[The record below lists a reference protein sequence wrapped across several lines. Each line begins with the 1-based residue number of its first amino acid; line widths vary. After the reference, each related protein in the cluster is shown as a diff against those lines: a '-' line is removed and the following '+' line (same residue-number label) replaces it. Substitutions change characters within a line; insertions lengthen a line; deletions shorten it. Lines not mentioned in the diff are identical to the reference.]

1 MTGAR
6 PESPP
11 LLLHAFATFV
21 AAGPQVRATLLMAA
35 FGPAYRHA
43 IVAMDGRGEAASLL
57 PAGVEAEMIDPPAE
71 RGMARRA
78 LAMRRLLARE
88 RPDLLLTYNWGSF
101 DAVLAARALP
111 GLPHVHHEDGFNAD
125 EARQQKARRVLARRL
140 CLPRCR
146 RVVVCS
152 RRLLAIAL
160 ESWKLEPGRVRL
172 IPNGVRGESFSPG
185 PSAVRERLDLPAGAL
200 VIGTVGHLRP
210 VKNVA
215 RLIEAFALLQEDGAG
230 GPFLLIVGDGPER
243 GRLEELA
250 RSLREAAP
258 RVRFAGHQ
266 AELLPYYRA
275 CDVFALSSDSEQ
287 HPLALLEALACGL
300 PAASTDVGDVRV
312 LLPPEQGR
320 FLAPASAA
328 PDAAA
333 LARPLAELLGD
344 RALRVRLGAL
354 NRAHVLEHYSFEG
367 MRDAYREVY
376 DAALAGA

>member
-21 AAGPQVRATLLMAA
+21 AAGPQVRATQLMAA

-43 IVAMDGRGEAASLL
+43 VVAMDGRGEAASLL

-71 RGMARRA
+71 RGPARRA

-101 DAVLAARALP
+101 DAVLAARVLP
-111 GLPHVHHEDGFNAD
+111 GLHHVHHEDGFNAD
-125 EARQQKARRVLARRL
+125 EARQQKTRRVLARRL

-152 RRLLAIAL
+152 RRLLEIAL
-160 ESWKLEPGRVRL
+160 ESWRLDPGLVRL
-172 IPNGVRGESFSPG
+172 IPNGVRGDRFSPG
-185 PSAVRERLDLPAGAL
+185 PSPVRARLDIPMEAL

-215 RLIEAFALLQEDGAG
+215 RLIQAFALLRHDGAG

-250 RSLREAAP
+250 RSLGAAAP
-258 RVRFAGHQ
+258 RIRFAGHQ
-266 AELLPYYRA
+266 ADLVPYYRA

-300 PAASTDVGDVRV
+300 PAASTDVGDVRA
-312 LLPPEQGR
+312 LLPPEQAPY
-320 FLAPASAA
+320 LAPAAA
-328 PDAAA
+328 TPDAAA

-344 RALRVRLGAL
+344 RELRARLGAR
-354 NRAHVLEHYSFEG
+354 NRAWVLARYAFEA
-367 MRDAYREVY
+367 MQDAYREVY
-376 DAALAGA
+376 DQALARA